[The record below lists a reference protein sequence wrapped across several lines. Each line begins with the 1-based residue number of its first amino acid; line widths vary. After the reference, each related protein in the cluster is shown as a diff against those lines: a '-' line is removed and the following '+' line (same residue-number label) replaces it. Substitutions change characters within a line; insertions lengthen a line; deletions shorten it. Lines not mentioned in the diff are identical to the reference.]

1 MAVGGVRIVG
11 IRSAFVSCWV
21 CSEGSTVF
29 KRLVILGREDRAGV
43 KQTQGR

>member
-1 MAVGGVRIVG
+1 MAVGGARVVG
-11 IRSAFVSCWV
+11 TRGAFVSGWV
-21 CSEGSTVF
+21 RLEGGTVF